1 MKKFLDFVFSMQF
14 ALTLMLV
21 FAVSVAIATFIEND
35 FGTPTAK
42 ALVYSAT
49 WFEILLAVTA
59 VSMLGNILR
68 FKLIQRKKY
77 NVLIFHL
84 GFIVIL
90 LGAAIT
96 RFIGYEGIMHIRE
109 NERSGRIMS
118 DQTYVQVWAT
128 KGEQTWHKASP
139 VTFVSRGKNKF
150 SQSLPLGEDKAKV
163 ELKEFIANA
172 GETVIEDPLGSPVL
186 SLVTIHQGNRDT
198 RFLRQGECIS
208 SGPLTFCFRE
218 DSEDTSAIRVTLMNG
233 NLTFTA
239 ALPVYA
245 TSMGSGAV
253 DTLLAYVS
261 HPLQMMKLYTCKGI
275 SFVARSFTEKGT
287 IKLVP
292 APANSEHKLHDAA
305 IVTLSYKDTIKELVL
320 DGGDGYIGDPTVTSI
335 EGMDFTLSY
344 GARYIEVPFLL
355 ELRDFQLERYPGS
368 MSPSSFASEV
378 TLIDERY
385 GISEPRRIF
394 MNNVLNYGGFRF
406 YQSSY
411 DQDELGTILSVNHD
425 YWGTFVTYLGYFLMA
440 AGLILNFFSRNSRFR
455 YLIRESNRIRLE
467 KKSLVPFLAGFIFI
481 SSQVLGQT
489 VPGSHNPGYEI
500 KIIDKEHAK
509 QFGELM
515 VQDNGGR
522 VKPVNT
528 LSSELLRK
536 VYRKDM
542 FMGLNS
548 DQVLLGMVTDP
559 ATWQKVPMIKVSD
572 ESLRTILGV
581 EGKFASYEDFIDM
594 ERGSYKISN
603 YVDEA
608 YNKKPAQRNGFDKDI
623 MKVDERMNIC
633 YMIYTGSI
641 LRIFPVPEDSA
652 HTWIPPSEDSRQLLD
667 STGFDL
673 VSTMTSMYIRS
684 VNDAAGKGSWT
695 LANESVNMIRLYQQK
710 FGKAIYPS
718 DTKKIIEITYNRLN
732 IFKRLFPLYVLL
744 GFLFLILLFTETL
757 SGKQIAKWFKRTF
770 IILVIILFVIHTL
783 GLAARWY
790 ISGHAPWSNGYETMI
805 YIAWATVLSGLI
817 FARRSHIA
825 LAVTT
830 ILAALTL
837 MVGNM
842 AWLDPQI
849 TNLVPVLKS
858 YWLIIH
864 VAVITASYS
873 FLGIGALIG
882 FMALVLI
889 NFRTDRNRT
898 KMSLTL
904 EELTNINE
912 INLTIGLVLVSIGTF
927 LGAVWANE
935 SWGRYWGWD
944 PKETWALITMLIYS
958 FIIHM
963 RMIPGLRGN
972 FAFNFAA
979 LIGFSSVLMTYFG
992 VNYYLSGLHSYAT
1005 GDPVPIPAF
1014 VYYTLAVIAVVALF
1028 AILNERKDARLQ
1040 LPTGS

>member
-1 MKKFLDFVFSMQF
+1 MKKILDFVFSMQF

-21 FAVSVAIATFIEND
+21 FAISVAIATFIEND

-42 ALVYSAT
+42 AVVYSAT

-59 VSMLGNILR
+59 ASMLGNILR

-84 GFIVIL
+84 GFIIIL

-96 RFIGYEGIMHIRE
+96 RFIGYEGMMHIRE
-109 NERSGRIMS
+109 KERTNTIMS
-118 DQTYVQVWAT
+118 DQTYIQVWA
-128 KGEQTWHKASP
+128 KQDQQVWHKANS
-139 VTFVSRGKNKF
+139 VLFISNGKNKF
-150 SQSLPLGEDKAKV
+150 SQTLAIVDQKAKV
-163 ELKEFIANA
+163 ELRQYIANA
-172 GETVIEDPLGSPVL
+172 GETVIEDPNGSPVL
-186 SLVTIHQGNRDT
+186 SLITINQGDRET
-198 RFLRQGECIS
+198 RFLRQGECLT
-208 SGPLTFCFRE
+208 SGPVTFCFRKE
-218 DSEDTSAIRVTLMNG
+218 SAD
-233 NLTFTA
+233 TA
-239 ALPVYA
+239 ALRISFLNGELTFMAPMPVYETNMA
-245 TSMGSGAV
+245 SGES
-253 DTLLAYVS
+253 DTLEAFTP
-261 HPLQMMKLYTCKGI
+261 HPLRTMKLFTYQAI
-275 SFVARSFTEKGT
+275 SFVVKSFIEKGSMR
-287 IKLVP
+287 LVS
-292 APANSEHKLHDAA
+292 APENSEHKQHNAA
-305 IVTLSYKDTIKELVL
+305 IVTLSYKGTEEELVL
-320 DGGDGYIGDPTVTSI
+320 FGGDGYIGEPATTSI
-335 EGMDFTLSY
+335 EGVEFTLSY
-344 GARYIEVPFLL
+344 GTRYIEIPFSL

-378 TLIDERY
+378 TLIDERH
-385 GISEPRRIF
+385 GIKEHYRIF
-394 MNNVLNYGGFRF
+394 MNNVLHYGGFRF

-425 YWGTFVTYLGYFLMA
+425 YWGTFVTYLGYLLMA
-440 AGLILNFFSRNSRFR
+440 VALVLNFFSKNSRFR
-455 YLIRESNRIRLE
+455 FLIRESNRIHLE
-467 KKSLVPFLAGFIFI
+467 KKSLMPLIAIMI
-481 SSQVLGQT
+481 ICSTPAMAQQVSGKQDT
-489 VPGSHNPGYEI
+489 YSGI
-500 KIIDKEHAK
+500 KIIEEDHAK

-522 VKPVNT
+522 IKPVNT

-536 VYRKDM
+536 VYRKDR
-542 FMGLNS
+542 FMGMNS
-548 DQVLLGMVTDP
+548 DQVLLGMIIDP
-559 ATWQKVPMIKVSD
+559 VTWQKVPMIKVSD

-581 EGKFASYEDFIDM
+581 EDKYASYEDFIDL
-594 ERGSYKISN
+594 ERGAYKISR

-608 YNKKPAQRNGFDKDI
+608 YNKKPAERNAFDKDI
-623 MKVDERMNIC
+623 IKVDERMNIC
-633 YMIYTGSI
+633 YMIYSGSI
-641 LRIFPVPEDSA
+641 LRIFPRPDDST
-652 HTWIPPSEDSRQLLD
+652 HTWVPPSEDIQQFQD
-667 STGFDL
+667 SANIDL
-673 VSTMTSMYIRS
+673 VNTMTSMYIRAVS
-684 VNDAAGKGSWT
+684 DAAEKGSWT
-695 LANESVNMIRLYQQK
+695 LANESVNLIRIYQEK
-710 FGKAIYPS
+710 YGMEVYPS
-718 DTKKIIEITYNRLN
+718 VTKRSIEITYNRLN
-732 IFKRLFPLYVLL
+732 IFKRLYPFYALL
-744 GFLFLILLFTETL
+744 GFFFLILLFAETL
-757 SGKQIAKWFKRTF
+757 SGKQIAKWLKRTVV
-770 IILVIILFVIHTL
+770 ILIMALFLLHTL

-817 FARRSHIA
+817 FARRSFIA
-825 LAVTT
+825 LAITT
-830 ILAALTL
+830 ILASLTL

-882 FMALVLI
+882 FLALVLI
-889 NFRTDRNRT
+889 NFRTDKNRT

-944 PKETWALITMLIYS
+944 PKETWALITMLVYS

-992 VNYYLSGLHSYAT
+992 VNYYLSGLHSYAS
-1005 GDPVPIPAF
+1005 GDPVPIPRF
-1014 VYYTLAVIAVVALF
+1014 VYYTLAIIAVVSLF
-1028 AILNERKDARLQ
+1028 AWLNERKISR
-1040 LPTGS
+1040 S